1 MLKQCECGE
10 GKTPQIFSVHFY
22 NDTGL
27 DRKNPD
33 LSIDPQTGK
42 ANLSNWDRS
51 PRPPGAWH
59 PYHRGGVNFDY
70 GFLTTRNTILHADM
84 YHNPDNGHGKGKY
97 FPSSPIRTAT
107 YFESS
112 LDEWKMSY
120 SDFNTEVWG
129 VQCDGGRY
137 GM

>member
-1 MLKQCECGE
+1 MFFIDNMLVGKLFSFVFPLDKLEYGWYITCGVYVKNKVGRTFTP
-10 GKTPQIFSVHFY
+10 GKTAKREQF
-22 NDTGL
+22 N
-27 DRKNPD
+27 RKYMMESCLCRMAPV
-33 LSIDPQTGK
+33 
-42 ANLSNWDRS
+42 A
-51 PRPPGAWH
+51 
-59 PYHRGGVNFDY
+59 
-70 GFLTTRNTILHADM
+70 ILHADM

-120 SDFNTEVWG
+120 SDFNTEVWC